1 MAEKRFSRRTSI
13 KGSIHTVAAMAAA
26 YAASQMETLLTPDA
40 NEFGYIERVD
50 DETRQKLLQFRPITV
65 AHNGADD
72 FGRLNMSIEAG
83 VDFVEADVRQ
93 PLGRL
98 IIMHSEDYLALA
110 WNEGRRILGFSGT
123 IPYVDELVQQIKP
136 ANQKLFLELKE
147 DSFNLADNVIRA
159 VNNNGLE
166 AVYFAVNWRTLDR
179 IYQKTERGDNL
190 FYTVGRPDELELFLD
205 QQRQYKRKGVSLNVD
220 LATKEVVDKLHESK
234 AKVLV
239 AVVKKAEQ
247 AIDVLN
253 VGVDGIVSGNLSVLS
268 IWNKREPRPFFVREE
283 RSEVFQDSSE
293 YLKQPVT

>member
-123 IPYVDELVQQIKP
+123 IPYFDELVQQIKP

-179 IYQKTERGDNL
+179 IYQKTEKDDNL
-190 FYTVGRPDELELFLD
+190 FYTVANPEEVELFLN
-205 QQRQYKRKGVSLNVD
+205 QQKRFRRKGVSLSVG
-220 LATKEVVDKLHESK
+220 LAQTETVEKIHETG
-234 AKVLV
+234 AKVLA
-239 AVVKKAEQ
+239 AVVKKSDQ
-247 AIDVLN
+247 AVKVLDA
-253 VGVDGIVSGNLSVLS
+253 GVDGLISGNLSLLS
-268 IWNKREPRPFFVREE
+268 IWQKRF
-283 RSEVFQDSSE
+283 SQY
-293 YLKQPVT
+293 YLA

>member
-1 MAEKRFSRRTSI
+1 MSERTPIIRQPLFNLRINRRDLIRGSVHGALAATAAYTATKAEK
-13 KGSIHTVAAMAAA
+13 
-26 YAASQMETLLTPDA
+26 LLFADTEP
-40 NEFGYIERVD
+40 FGFIEKID
-50 DETRQKLLQFRPITV
+50 DETRQKLLQYRPVTV

-72 FGRLNMSIEAG
+72 FGRLNKSIEAG
-83 VDFVEADVRQ
+83 VDFVEADGRQ

-98 IIMHSEDYLALA
+98 VIMHNEDYFAVAL
-110 WNEGRRILGFSGT
+110 NEGRRIFGFSGT
-123 IPYVDELVQQIKP
+123 IPYFDELVQQIKP
-136 ANQKLFLELKE
+136 ANQKLFLEIKE

-220 LATKEVVDKLHESK
+220 LATKDVIEKLHYSG

-239 AVVKKAEQ
+239 AVVKKANQ

-253 VGVDGIVSGNLSVLS
+253 AGANG
-268 IWNKREPRPFFVREE
+268 
-283 RSEVFQDSSE
+283 
-293 YLKQPVT
+293 